1 MLQLETALATLAN
14 VNLRT
19 EKVGK
24 DKVRPAA
31 DLKFVVNIPN
41 TQLDQISAGLL
52 TSLYKH
58 PNEKG
63 HQGDLTAPDP
73 NAMTTLRH
81 PKAKPWASTEDWPG
95 YFSQI
100 HAGEFD
106 LKDVELDK
114 VTLKS
119 ITCEAKNGGTVE
131 LSFSLGCHPTGD
143 DVAVLY
149 ELMGKEVEL
158 SISPPAIGDLE
169 RLRAEQKAQAKS
181 GDGNGEGGAAGGE
194 GGEEG
199 DDENPPSDAQSG
211 RAFPDAIDARG
222 DNPPSARRGRGKPA
236 ASVH

>member
-1 MLQLETALATLAN
+1 MLQLETAMATLAN

-31 DLKFVVNIPN
+31 DLKFTVNIHN

-52 TSLYKH
+52 ASLYKH

-95 YFSQI
+95 YFSHI

-131 LSFSLGCHPTGD
+131 LSFSLGCHPTGE
-143 DVAVLY
+143 DVGVLY
-149 ELMGKEVEL
+149 ELMGKEVDL
-158 SISPPAIGDLE
+158 TLNPPAIGDLE
-169 RLRAEQKAQAKS
+169 KLRAEAKAQAK
-181 GDGNGEGGAAGGE
+181 GGEGNGGAAGGE
-194 GGEEG
+194 GGE
-199 DDENPPSDAQSG
+199 DDDDDTPPTDAQAG
-211 RAFPDAIDARG
+211 RAFPDAIDVRG
-222 DNPPSARRGRGKPA
+222 DKPPSARRGKGKA
-236 ASVH
+236 NLQSVH